1 MATIDQKTEITPVGL
16 MAPDSGRG
24 GHWWASQ
31 TPTETITITHE
42 LGKDLAGSRT
52 TRYLSVAPSDEPTI
66 VAVTSQV
73 VTESA
78 RRMNSP
84 EYLAT
89 VRRRKCE
96 AIEKMVFSLAKK
108 AHRDDFAAFTFKVFD
123 EIRELLGKLTVV
135 PKEGNAC
142 EILRQIRDSFFDGGH
157 ERYRDPKARDLVRSI
172 LTRLS
177 EAEDVTPEDV
187 DEVWDELMDGGLAA
201 RFPAIFTVEEGKEE
215 ADE

>member
-1 MATIDQKTEITPVGL
+1 MATINQETETTPVGL
-16 MAPDSGRG
+16 MALDSGRG
-24 GHWWASQ
+24 GHGWASQ
-31 TPTETITITHE
+31 TPAETITITHE
-42 LGKDLAGSRT
+42 LEKDLAGSRIT
-52 TRYLSVAPSDEPTI
+52 QNLLVAPSDVPTI

-84 EYLAT
+84 EYLST
-89 VRRRKCE
+89 LRRRKCE

-108 AHRDDFAAFTFKVFD
+108 AHRDDFGAFTFKVFD

-142 EILRQIRDSFFDGGH
+142 EILRQIRDSFFDGGN
-157 ERYRDPKARDLVRSI
+157 ERYRDPKAGDLVRSI

-177 EAEDVTPEDV
+177 EAEEVTPEDV
-187 DEVWDELMDGGLAA
+187 DEVWDELMDGGMAA
-201 RFPAIFTVEEGKEE
+201 RFPAIFTVEVGKE
-215 ADE
+215 DEDE